1 MKIKRKHQE
10 LLKAIRKNPNVTL
23 KELQAVIGAN
33 SIPIVDYHLKSMM
46 ADGLLKKNDKCAKEI
61 IGKILLKK
69 ISRFQMNQD
78 GAHDNHHSICAGNRA
93 YSR

>member
-23 KELQAVIGAN
+23 KELQAVIDAN

-46 ADGLLKKNDKCAKEI
+46 AEGLIRKGNKWEI
-61 IGKILLKK
+61 IEQQSRTPVGK
-69 ISRFQMNQD
+69 
-78 GAHDNHHSICAGNRA
+78 G
-93 YSR
+93 